1 MQKMTLL
8 QLVQNIL
15 SAMSSDEVNSIGDTT
30 EAMQV
35 ATIVETTYFN
45 VINRAGLPDQCELFQ
60 LNPFTDAT
68 QPVMMTRPDNIA
80 KMEWIK
86 YFNTN
91 PFQGTQFTSQFG
103 AFSHGLN
110 TDLITNVWKTTS
122 TTSNTVGTGLK
133 TFTVA
138 SSTLPAFAGQQVGIA
153 NGGVNVM
160 AGTVFS
166 YIGTTLIVNVTT
178 IGGSGTFSA
187 WNIQSTAGLGAIPG
201 YQYVSIVPVKQ
212 FLDMTSSFNPTDTN
226 VNSFDFRV
234 NEQNFLFYYRNDHQ
248 PQYCTILEN
257 FYVVF
262 DSFDDSQDSTLQ
274 ASKTQAYG
282 QLVPTF
288 LMEDNFTPVMDGKQF
303 QLLLNEAKSLAFYEL
318 KQMPHQ
324 KAEQE
329 SKRQWVNVEK
339 TKSLTGKPTYFNQ
352 LPNFGRRAG
361 TGGYSGMRDTNDRF
375 LGGYLAG

>member
-1 MQKMTLL
+1 MQKLTLL
-8 QLVQNIL
+8 QLVQSIL
-15 SAMSSDEVNSIGDTT
+15 SSMSSDEVNSIGDTT
-30 EAMQV
+30 ESMQV
-35 ATIVETTYFN
+35 ANIVQATYFN
-45 VINRAGLPDQCELFQ
+45 VVNRAGLPDQFELFQ

-91 PFQGTQFTSQFG
+91 PFQGTQFTTQFG

-110 TDLITNVWKTTS
+110 LDLITSNWTTS
-122 TTSNTVGTGLK
+122 STSINTIGTGLK

-138 SSTLPAFAGQQVGIA
+138 SNLPAFVGQQVQA
-153 NGGVNVM
+153 SNGGTNTM
-160 AGTVFS
+160 LGTVFS
-166 YIGTTLIVNVTT
+166 YVGTTLILNVSA
-178 IGGSGTFSA
+178 IGGAGTFSV
-187 WNIQSTAGLGAIPG
+187 WTLQSTVGIGAIPG
-201 YQYVSIVPVKQ
+201 YQYVTIIPVSQ
-212 FLDMTSSFNPTDTN
+212 FLDMTSSFNPTDNN
-226 VNSFDFRV
+226 VNSFNFRV
-234 NEQNFLFYYRNDHQ
+234 NEENFLFYYKTDHQ
-248 PQYCTILEN
+248 PQYCTVLEN
-257 FYVVF
+257 FYIVF
-262 DSFDDSQDSTLQ
+262 DSFDKSQDSTLQ
-274 ASKTQAYG
+274 ASKTQGYG

-288 LMEDNFTPVMDGKQF
+288 LMQDNFIPVMDGKQF

-339 TKSLTGKPTYFNQ
+339 TKSLTNKPTYFNQ

-375 LGGYLAG
+375 FGGYLAG